1 LQFDLG
7 LPGGLKSLLRGSDC
21 VMPRRQLGDG
31 VETYI
36 RGDRLANQVCT
47 DILNL
52 DGGPWQDC
60 ASAVGN
66 GSMKYA
72 IDGLSIRKPAR
83 KADACEEEND
93 ANRKSKASAG
103 CPAVHR
109 NLLSLL

>member
-1 LQFDLG
+1 
-7 LPGGLKSLLRGSDC
+7 
-21 VMPRRQLGDG
+21 
-31 VETYI
+31 
-36 RGDRLANQVCT
+36 
-47 DILNL
+47 
-52 DGGPWQDC
+52 
-60 ASAVGN
+60 
-66 GSMKYA
+66 MKYA